1 MSGSAPR
8 GVLWDLDGT
17 LIDSSEQ
24 HFVAWRETL
33 AAEGR
38 PYTRADHDAVFGLR
52 NDAVLRRLVDPAIDP
67 AEIARIAGAKERRY
81 RDAVAAAGIEP
92 LPGVRAWLA
101 ALTAGGWRMAV
112 ASSAPPANI
121 TAVMAAASLE
131 GVFGA
136 LVSGEEVAQGKPD
149 PAVFLAAAARLGV
162 PPARC
167 VVVEDAPAGVEAGR
181 RGGMRVVGVGPRHA
195 ALGADLAV
203 ERLDRLP
210 EGAFDQLVPR

>member
-8 GVLWDLDGT
+8 AVLWDLDGT

-38 PYTRADHDAVFGLR
+38 PYSRADHDAVFGMR
-52 NDAVLRRLVDPAIDP
+52 NDAVLRRLVDPAIAP
-67 AEIARIAGAKERRY
+67 GEIARIAGAKERRY
-81 RDAVAAAGIEP
+81 RGSVAAAGIEP
-92 LPGVRAWLA
+92 LPGVRRWLA
-101 ALTAGGWRMAV
+101 ALSAAGWRMAV

-121 TAVMAAASLE
+121 AAVMAAAALE
-131 GVFGA
+131 GAFDA
-136 LVSGEEVAQGKPD
+136 LVSGEEVPHGKPD
-149 PAVFLAAAARLGV
+149 PAVFLAAATRLGV

-181 RGGMRVVGVGPRHA
+181 RGGMRVIGVGPRHA
-195 ALGADLAV
+195 ELGADLAV
-203 ERLDRLP
+203 ERLEELP
-210 EGAFDQLVPR
+210 EGAFDRLVPG